1 MANTAVASGS
11 AFVVFAGCSK
21 DHDAAQKSAK
31 LKEALNEMTSLAGK
45 TRTGKRTPFGQQQ
58 DNRRAKSQK
67 WLM

>member
-45 TRTGKRTPFGQQQ
+45 TRTGKRLHSDNNRTTGGQK
-58 DNRRAKSQK
+58 AKSG
-67 WLM
+67 